1 MTTSKVALYQAK
13 HIRLCEEMATDDLG
27 LSEDELMLRAGTSAF
42 STLSMLYPTV
52 RTLAI
57 FCGSG
62 NNAGDGYVLARL
74 AHKKG
79 YSVVV
84 NQHKTIE
91 DLPPPAARAAV
102 AAIAAGVSC
111 QCLDDAIDP
120 EAELIV
126 DALLGI
132 GLQGDVH
139 GPIATAI
146 NQINDSGLPVLALD
160 VPSGLNADTGCVK
173 GVAVKANA
181 TVTFI
186 ACKLGLMT
194 LDGPDHCGE
203 LVCHSLQLE
212 SCLLKIKPAAY
223 LLDENLGHA
232 LLPRRLKN
240 SHKGH
245 FGHVLVIGGGHG
257 MPGSVYLA
265 ANAALRVGAGLVTIA
280 TRPEYAGQVLPLL
293 PEAMIYGIEES
304 VELLPLIARAT
315 VCIIGPGLG
324 EDEWA
329 KVLFN
334 QAIASQ
340 LPMVIDASA
349 LRLLAQNPQHD
360 DNWILTPH
368 PGEAASLLQCS
379 NAEIQKDRYQTIL
392 ALQQQYG
399 GNVVL
404 KGVGSMVCTDEPGVY
419 LCADGN
425 PGMASAGMGDALSG
439 VIAGLI
445 AQGLA
450 LAEAVKLGVWIH
462 ASAADAAA
470 AVMGERGLLASDLM
484 PYLRRQVNY
493 LSRIK

>member
-13 HIRLCEEMATDDLG
+13 HIRLCEEMATNDLG
-27 LSEDELMLRAGTSAF
+27 LSEDELMVRAGTSAF

-91 DLPPPAARAAV
+91 DLLPPAARAAA

-146 NQINDSGLPVLALD
+146 TQINDSGLPVLALD
-160 VPSGLNADTGCVK
+160 VPSGLNADTGSVK

-186 ACKLGLMT
+186 AYKLGLMT

-212 SCLLKIKPAAY
+212 SCLVKIKPAAY

-293 PEAMIYGIEES
+293 PEAMIYGIEEA

-379 NAEIQKDRYQTIL
+379 TAEIQKDRYQTIL
-392 ALQQQYG
+392 TLQQQYG

>member
-1 MTTSKVALYQAK
+1 M
-13 HIRLCEEMATDDLG
+13 
-27 LSEDELMLRAGTSAF
+27 
-42 STLSMLYPTV
+42 
-52 RTLAI
+52 
-57 FCGSG
+57 
-62 NNAGDGYVLARL
+62 
-74 AHKKG
+74 
-79 YSVVV
+79 
-84 NQHKTIE
+84 
-91 DLPPPAARAAV
+91 
-102 AAIAAGVSC
+102 
-111 QCLDDAIDP
+111 
-120 EAELIV
+120 
-126 DALLGI
+126 
-132 GLQGDVH
+132 QG
-139 GPIATAI
+139 
-146 NQINDSGLPVLALD
+146 
-160 VPSGLNADTGCVK
+160 K
-173 GVAVKANA
+173 
-181 TVTFI
+181 F
-186 ACKLGLMT
+186 
-194 LDGPDHCGE
+194 
-203 LVCHSLQLE
+203 
-212 SCLLKIKPAAY
+212 
-223 LLDENLGHA
+223 
-232 LLPRRLKN
+232 
-240 SHKGH
+240 
-245 FGHVLVIGGGHG
+245 
-257 MPGSVYLA
+257 
-265 ANAALRVGAGLVTIA
+265 
-280 TRPEYAGQVLPLL
+280 LPLL